1 MKILCFNST
10 LDVGGA
16 ARQLSNLAAQL
27 KKMGHDVTFLI
38 YHNKKH
44 HGDVLEEV
52 NIPIVFID
60 EKNYLMRVLKI
71 RKFIRSSSF
80 DAVVSFLGPANFIS
94 ICSGFPFRKWKVIVG
109 ERSAD
114 PKTMKS
120 IRYFIFRFCHLFA
133 SAVVSNSHT
142 NMGMVKKCIPF
153 LPSSKCHVVYNMVDL
168 DKWRSDINH
177 VYKNDGYLKIVVPAR
192 YHESKNLNCFID
204 ALQKLD
210 CHDRKKI
217 KVNWFGNIEIAES
230 SRKIYESAKSK
241 IIEYGL
247 QDVIKLHL
255 ASNNIY
261 KEIINADVVGLFS
274 LYEGLPNAICEGMAC
289 GKPVLST
296 NVSDVSRLV
305 RNNVNGFII
314 ENTDSDSIYEG
325 LKLALNVSVETLI
338 SMGNKSRETAEELFA
353 SSFITER
360 YLKLLSKKN
369 ENKSTTCY

>member
-16 ARQLSNLAAQL
+16 ARQLSNLAAEL
-27 KKMGHDVTFLI
+27 KKTGHDVTFLI
-38 YHNKKH
+38 CHNKKH

-52 NIPIVFID
+52 NIPIVFIK
-60 EKNYLMRVLKI
+60 ENNYLKRVLKI

-80 DAVVSFLGPANFIS
+80 DAVITFLGPANFIS
-94 ICSGFPFRKWKVIVG
+94 ICSGFPFRRWKTIVG

-114 PKTMKS
+114 PNTLKS

-142 NMGMVKKCIPF
+142 NMSMVKKSIPF
-153 LPSSKCHVVYNMVDL
+153 LPSSKCHVIYNMVDL
-168 DKWRSDINH
+168 DKWQPAYNH
-177 VYKNDGYLKIVVPAR
+177 IYKKDGYLKIVVPAR
-192 YHESKNLNCFID
+192 YHESKNINNFIE

-210 CHDRKKI
+210 CHDRKRIKI
-217 KVNWFGNIEIAES
+217 DWFGNIEIAES
-230 SRKIYESAKSK
+230 SKNIYESAKNK

-247 QDVIKLHL
+247 QDVLKLHL

-261 KEIINADVVGLFS
+261 KEMIHADIVGLFS

-325 LKLALNVSVETLI
+325 LKSALNASVETLV
-338 SMGNKSRETAEELFA
+338 SMGNKSREMAEELFA

-360 YLKLLSKKN
+360 YLNLLSKKN